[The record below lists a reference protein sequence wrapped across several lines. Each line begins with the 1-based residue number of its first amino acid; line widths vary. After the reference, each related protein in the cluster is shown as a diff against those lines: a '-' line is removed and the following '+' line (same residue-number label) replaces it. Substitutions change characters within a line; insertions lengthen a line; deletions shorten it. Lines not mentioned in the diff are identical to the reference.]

1 MTPENIENTLKE
13 IFSEAIEDG
22 VFGNV
27 RSFEEAMILTRDRGL
42 VVKTVFGDEFQITIV
57 QSQFGTTNEEDEP

>member
-1 MTPENIENTLKE
+1 MNAENIENTLKE

-22 VFGNV
+22 VFSNV
-27 RSFEEAMILTRDRGL
+27 RSFEEAMILSQDRGL

-57 QSQFGTTNEEDEP
+57 QTR